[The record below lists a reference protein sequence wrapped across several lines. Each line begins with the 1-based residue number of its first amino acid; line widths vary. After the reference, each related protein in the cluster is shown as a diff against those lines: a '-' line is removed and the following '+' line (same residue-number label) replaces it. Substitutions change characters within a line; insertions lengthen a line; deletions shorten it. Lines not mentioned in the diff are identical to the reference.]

1 MIAFKRVKDAYG
13 WMSNMSPHPV
23 HGFRTAEAAFQA
35 LRFADENIRQLIKA
49 EKSPMGAKMLAKKHI
64 EKMTIQPRSS
74 LDLILMESIVL
85 AKLLQNPELKDQ
97 LLATDNQLIIEDVSA
112 RQNESG
118 LFWGA
123 ALQPHGAWNG
133 HNHLGKI
140 WMKWRDH
147 IRSSKGL
154 FATKG
159 LFTVK

>member
-35 LRFADENIRQLIKA
+35 FRFADESIRQLIKA
-49 EKSPMGAKMLAKKHI
+49 EKSPMGAKMLAKKHVD
-64 EKMTIQPRSS
+64 KMIIQPRSH
-74 LDLILMESIVL
+74 LDLMLMEAIVL

-97 LLATDNQLIIEDVSA
+97 LAATDNQLIVEDVTA

-123 ALQPHGAWNG
+123 AGQTQVGGEVTWTG
-133 HNHLGKI
+133 ENHLGKI
-140 WMKWRDH
+140 WMKWRDQL
-147 IRSSKGL
+147 RASKSW
-154 FATKG
+154 FAAR
-159 LFTVK
+159 